1 MKNLVPRERQKAL
14 YNTRVTNVTMSL
26 DWMATAE
33 CWDDNEH
40 SAEVRIKFWEFLED
54 KQCYSLCTHIE
65 AAHEKGITDMEFSSK
80 YSSDNLI
87 CVSSGLDNTIKV
99 WSMDEQDAINT
110 NKVWMCIEKLSYK
123 NLPVY
128 SLYFSQDSS
137 LLAAGLG
144 NVLCVWDTITFK
156 LKCTLSAPAC
166 LDGSINRVLVTLPKQ
181 SENPRKSQSKE
192 STTAMLEK
200 RKKTLELVRTMMDG
214 KGSDALVKNITQEK
228 QRYFTKKNFDVEK
241 PQNLSAKEKKVI
253 FQRVLEIQEL
263 NFNQKIHM
271 LHKLNIFYKISN
283 ELETEICNHIKK
295 TTIKM
300 LEDYER
306 TKRDVAHLKESD
318 RFQVQWKFQKFGLLN
333 RRLGK
338 QTVSMRKL
346 LKERNPDH
354 KRKISEKVEEKIENT
369 KTIPIKCL
377 TVINHVIFCM
387 EELSHLVIVTTDDRL
402 LIWNLLTLKVQAS
415 FKLSVKNI
423 TLDPLTNL
431 IATFTKSNE
440 CKLIIKFVFIFIM
453 N

>member
-156 LKCTLSAPAC
+156 MKCTLSAPAC

>member
-1 MKNLVPRERQKAL
+1 
-14 YNTRVTNVTMSL
+14 
-26 DWMATAE
+26 MATAE

-65 AAHEKGITDMEFSSK
+65 AAHEKGITALEFSSK
-80 YSSDNLI
+80 YSSDNII
-87 CVSSGLDNTIKV
+87 CVSAGLDNMIKV
-99 WSMDEQDAINT
+99 WSMDDMDAIRT

-144 NVLCVWDTITFK
+144 NMLCVWDTITFK

-166 LDGSINRVLVTLPKQ
+166 LDGSINRVLVTLPKRIE
-181 SENPRKSQSKE
+181 SPKKGQSKE
-192 STTAMLEK
+192 STAAMLEK
-200 RKKTLELVRTMMDG
+200 RKKTVELMRTMLDG
-214 KGSDALVKNITQEK
+214 KGSDALVRNVTQEK
-228 QRYFTKKNFDVEK
+228 QRYFTKKINVEE
-241 PQNLSAKEKKVI
+241 PRNLSAKEKKII

-295 TTIKM
+295 TSLKVRDDIEK
-300 LEDYER
+300 
-306 TKRDVAHLKESD
+306 TKRDVAQLKESD
-318 RFQVQWKFQKFGLLN
+318 RFQLQWKFQKFGLLN
-333 RRLGK
+333 RRLGRP
-338 QTVSMRKL
+338 TVSMRKL
-346 LKERNPDH
+346 LKKRIPDP
-354 KRKISEKVEEKIENT
+354 RKKVIEKVEEKFDNS

-377 TVINHVIFCM
+377 TVINHVLFCM
-387 EELSHLVIVTTDDRL
+387 EEFSHLVIVTTDDRL

-415 FKLSVKNI
+415 FKLSVKYI

-440 CKLIIKFVFIFIM
+440 CKYF
-453 N
+453 